1 MSFSAHIAEQRFGYG
16 LSGHLPPVQS
26 VAAMLDGVSGPD
38 QMMAQFPLP
47 TFGYVQKQGVLR
59 GRFMK
64 FARENEG
71 KPEGKEAFDKAL
83 AVLKKVRTERAGW
96 FTQSQ
101 LRRVHTQTAFRERLI
116 AFWSDHFTA
125 VGKGQLFQFAESL
138 YSDAAVRPHIA
149 GSFGDLLVSCVTHPM
164 MLHYLD
170 QDISAGPNSAFAK
183 RRGGGRGLN
192 ENLAREVLELH
203 TLGVGGPYDQRDVRA
218 LARRFAGMSRGRDLR
233 FLFRGGFVE
242 PGQHVVLGKSYGG
255 RPAMAQIKAVLQD
268 LARHPATAAHIARKL
283 AVHFVSDTPPA
294 GLVGELTAAY
304 LRTDGQLMALYE
316 VLLTHPDAW
325 RMPATNIRPPVEFTA
340 AAMRALSMPPEQLEA
355 LSFRQ
360 VNRFFFVPLKVMG
373 QFWQKPSGPDGWDE
387 ADAAWVTP
395 QGVAGRVEWAMRAPK
410 NLLPALPDPRD
421 FVRTALGDNPP
432 SRVAF
437 AASAAET
444 RAEAIGLVLLS
455 PAFQRR

>member
-1 MSFSAHIAEQRFGYG
+1 MSFSAHMAEQRFGYG

-26 VAAMLDGVSGPD
+26 VAQMLEGVSGPD
-38 QMMAQFPLP
+38 LMVTQFPLP
-47 TFGYVQKQGVLR
+47 GFGYIQKQGVLR
-59 GRFMK
+59 SRFMK
-64 FARENEG
+64 FARENAR
-71 KPEGKEAFDKAL
+71 KPEGKDARDKAL
-83 AVLKKVRTERAGW
+83 EVLKKVRRERAGW

-116 AFWSDHFTA
+116 AFWADHFTA

-218 LARRFAGMSRGRDLR
+218 LARLFAGMSRGRDLR

-242 PGQHVVLGKSYGG
+242 PGQHVVLGKAYGG
-255 RPAMAQIKAVLQD
+255 RPAMPQIISALQD

-283 AVHFVSDTPPA
+283 AVHFVADRPPA
-294 GLVGELTAAY
+294 DLVAALTEAY

-325 RMPATNIRPPVEFTA
+325 ARPATNIRPPVEFMA
-340 AAMRALSMPPEQLEA
+340 ASMRALSVKPAQLEA
-355 LSFRQ
+355 MTPQQ

-373 QFWQKPSGPDGWDE
+373 QIWQKPSGPDGWDE
-387 ADAAWVTP
+387 ADAAWITP

-410 NLLPALPDPRD
+410 NLLEALPDPRD
-421 FVRTALGDNPP
+421 FVRSALGGDAPT
-432 SRVAF
+432 RVAF